1 MEAIKIRKHLNSET
15 IHFPELKNFIGKD
28 VEFIVLV
35 KAQNA
40 MKDSG
45 ISNFPKRT
53 PGSAKGMIEIADDF
67 EAPLDAELIAEF
79 YK

>member
-15 IHFPELKNFIGKD
+15 IHFPELKNFIGED
-28 VEFIVLV
+28 VEFIILV
-35 KAQNA
+35 KSQTV
-40 MKDSG
+40 MKNSE
-45 ISNFPKRT
+45 ISNSPKRI